1 MGINSQ
7 MICKV
12 CGRTITNEAA
22 NFCEYCGASFRP
34 GMDNKISEE
43 ILRNLSS
50 ARQEG
55 NQYTS
60 GNTQTGSQQGRGNQ
74 GMEAKVNT
82 PKGFIGGLFDSSDRP
97 MTLGNWLVIYLLPLI
112 PMIGMVLFLV
122 VLLSWGFGANVAQ
135 TKKNWARATMIFVLV
150 MILMLSVIISSGYL
164 GDPNAVLESLYGTS
178 SF

>member
-43 ILRNLSS
+43 ILRNLGG

-55 NQYTS
+55 NQSASGYT
-60 GNTQTGSQQGRGNQ
+60 QAGSQQGQGSQ
-74 GMEAKVNT
+74 GMEGSVNA
-82 PKGFIGGLFDSSDRP
+82 PKGFIGTLFNSSDRP
-97 MTLGNWLVIYLLPLI
+97 MTFGNWLIIYLLPLI

-122 VLLSWGFGANVAQ
+122 VLFSWGFGSNVAP
-135 TKKNWARATMIFVLV
+135 TKKNWARATMVFVLI

-178 SF
+178 SL